1 MSAQPVDEGDPR
13 DPQVILGHLPER
25 ARVAFLE
32 EYRAAV
38 RVAVDPAGYRGLQEF
53 LQSWSVRAVA
63 YAKPD
68 FEERYE
74 DLKADRGEY
83 VTLDEVLARRPPR

>member
-1 MSAQPVDEGDPR
+1 MSAQPVHEDDAR
-13 DPQVILGHLPER
+13 DPQVIMGRLPER
-25 ARVAFLE
+25 ARAPFLQ

-38 RVAVDPAGYRGLQEF
+38 RAAVDPAGYRDLQEL

-68 FEERYE
+68 FAERYE
-74 DLKADRGEY
+74 DLKAGRGEY
-83 VTLDEVLARRPPR
+83 VTLDEVLARRPQR